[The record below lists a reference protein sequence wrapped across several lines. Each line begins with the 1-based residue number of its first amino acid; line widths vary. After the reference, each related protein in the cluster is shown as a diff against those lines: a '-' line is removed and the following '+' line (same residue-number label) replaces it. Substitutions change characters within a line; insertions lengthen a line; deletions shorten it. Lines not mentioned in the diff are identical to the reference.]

1 MRRQLPGVLAQA
13 LGGKQQ
19 RNRGSGARAG
29 AGAVRQDSGAMVGEE
44 AAARVQGQWARVW
57 AEAAAGG

>member
-1 MRRQLPGVLAQA
+1 MEQGQWGYGRG
-13 LGGKQQ
+13 
-19 RNRGSGARAG
+19 RGSSRG
-29 AGAVRQDSGAMVGEE
+29 VRDSGAMVGEE